1 MRFGQTLYLLPPGT
15 PELRGTRVLRAGLE
29 LGQLKKGRF
38 EPAHALALWLPAAEN
53 AVDYPADS
61 PEIARFLRGET
72 LPTEQRGW
80 ILVRVDG
87 YGLGWGKGAAG
98 VLKNHYPKGL
108 RR

>member
-1 MRFGQTLYLLPPGT
+1 MCAKPCGLYR
-15 PELRGTRVLRAGLE
+15 EVSRLRR
-29 LGQLKKGRF
+29 
-38 EPAHALALWLPAAEN
+38 
-53 AVDYPADS
+53 S
-61 PEIARFLRGET
+61 IARFLRGET

-108 RR
+108 RRG

>member
-1 MRFGQTLYLLPPGT
+1 M
-15 PELRGTRVLRAGLE
+15 LRAGLE

-72 LPTEQRGW
+72 LPTELRGW
-80 ILVRVDG
+80 VLVRVDG

-108 RR
+108 RRG